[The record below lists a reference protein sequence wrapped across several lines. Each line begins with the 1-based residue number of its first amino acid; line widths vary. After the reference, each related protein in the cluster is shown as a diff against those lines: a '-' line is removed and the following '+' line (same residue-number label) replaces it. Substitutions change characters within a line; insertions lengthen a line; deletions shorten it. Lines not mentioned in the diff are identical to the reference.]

1 MYAHDR
7 ETLQF
12 HGIAMSHGRGV
23 LGLNGKSASVVGN
36 GKTVLGE
43 ALGAHPQVCNARP
56 STF

>member
-12 HGIAMSHGRGV
+12 HGIARFHGRGV
-23 LGLNGKSASVVGN
+23 LGLNGKSATAVGN
-36 GKTVLGE
+36 GKTVSSE
-43 ALGAHPQVCNARP
+43 ALGAHPRVCNARP